1 MTAELDFLGSLF
13 NGSPLASSIV
23 GTRPSASGAGEAGL
37 AAQRSLVP
45 ELDANWADDL
55 FKQQSERPS
64 QNGPPGTGWS
74 TSEVNTD
81 GMDRSTWKWDLGGN
95 MVGSFIKRGAAA
107 TGLDRMSSQAPVYG
121 NGEAMS
127 DGNATDRWARDYA
140 AYEKRLTGLASQ
152 LGLDVSGYYSTVP
165 GSTTGKDSK
174 TVVTPDRQVLD
185 ADRLYGAIDEHY
197 KDVYL
202 VGGMAQGLPGQT
214 GNTGQKA
221 VRSLY
226 MRNGD
231 KLVPQGDAQVY
242 DAPENSQ
249 GFFKDAILP
258 ALPILLAPFTA
269 GASSALAAGIQ
280 SAVPALG
287 AFGSAAAAGA
297 LTGGTMS
304 ALTGGDVGKG
314 MLTGGLV
321 GGVGSSVAGSSFA
334 GAAPFARMGTK
345 MVVDG
350 ITDRTPSGAGPADS
364 TATALAPP
372 TLQTTAPTSTP
383 SSSEQG
389 FLDGLFRGQGGSG
402 TGFMNSLIA
411 KGKTLGSI

>member
-23 GTRPSASGAGEAGL
+23 GTSPGASGAGAAGL
-37 AAQRSLVP
+37 AAQHSLVP
-45 ELDANWADDL
+45 ELDARWADDL

-64 QNGPPGTGWS
+64 QKGPPGTGWS

-95 MVGSFIKRGAAA
+95 TVGSFIKRGAAA
-107 TGLDRMSSQAPVYG
+107 TGLDRMSSEAPVYG
-121 NGEAMS
+121 NGEWS
-127 DGNATDRWARDYA
+127 GGPNPDRWASDYKD
-140 AYEKRLTGLASQ
+140 YQKQLTGVAQQ
-152 LGLDVSGYYSTVP
+152 LGMDVSSYYNTVA
-165 GSTTGKDSK
+165 GSTTGQGSK
-174 TVVTPDRQVLD
+174 AVVTPDQQILD
-185 ADRLYGAIDEHY
+185 ANRLYDAIDERY

-226 MRNGD
+226 VRNGD

-249 GFFKDAILP
+249 GFFKDAVLP

-334 GAAPFARMGTK
+334 GATPFARMGTK

-350 ITDRTPSGAGPADS
+350 IMDRTPSGAGPADS
-364 TATALAPP
+364 TATALAQPA
-372 TLQTTAPTSTP
+372 LQTTAPTSTP

-389 FLDGLFRGQGGSG
+389 FLDGLFRGQGGSS